1 MSAWFDALGEPVAA
15 EEARLVGS
23 YLSGLGVADA
33 LPIEGVLDWNEARS
47 VVTNPAWD
55 RRWWEAEQLEKQR
68 LHARARATRG
78 EQETLQLL
86 AWTLESGEA
95 VKGAAARAAARFGC
109 ADAGLVGSAAG
120 AASEA
125 FHLAEL
131 ARLAGESD
139 AHPFRV
145 KHALFAAGRWP
156 LGILNGQYRIF

>member
-15 EEARLVGS
+15 EELRMARA
-23 YLSGLGVADA
+23 YLAGLGIAEA
-33 LPIEGVLDWNEARS
+33 LPIEGVRDWNDARS

-68 LHARARATRG
+68 LHARAGVAHG

-86 AWTLESGEA
+86 ACTLEASEA

-125 FHLAEL
+125 LHLAEL

-139 AHPFRV
+139 AHPFRL
-145 KHALFAAGRWP
+145 KQALFAAGRWP